1 MTETDTAPIEESGH
15 IEPLQCLEVWGG
27 NRVTNEVITAADIA
41 IALYARPYA
50 DSTEGGDIH
59 YISAC
64 SSDSLIRIALADVS
78 GHGDAISQLARG
90 LQHLMRENIE
100 TIDHTDFVRNLN
112 EEFAKLSTG
121 GNFATALVSAY
132 YKPDNTLILC
142 NAGHPP
148 PFHYEAAT
156 DTWSALDA
164 SAGKSDPGI
173 SDVPLGVIAGTT
185 YSQIAI
191 TLNPGDRVVM
201 YSDSLMESANAA
213 GKQLQPEGL
222 LRLVRGL
229 ERGDGQ
235 SLCEATVQAVSNYR
249 DNAPADDDESV
260 LVIWRPSE
268 KG

>member
-1 MTETDTAPIEESGH
+1 MENTPVKDID

-27 NRVTNEVITAADIA
+27 NRVTNEVIHAADIA
-41 IALYARPYA
+41 IALHARPYA

-78 GHGDAISQLARG
+78 GHGDAIGQLARG

-100 TIDHTDFVRNLN
+100 TVDHTDFVRNLN

-148 PFHYEAAT
+148 PFHYDASA

-164 SAGKSDPGI
+164 SAGKTDPGI
-173 SDVPLGVIAGTT
+173 SDVPLGVIEGTT

-201 YSDSLMESANAA
+201 YSDSLMESSNAA
-213 GKQLQPEGL
+213 GQQLQPDGL
-222 LRLVRGL
+222 INLIKNLPK
-229 ERGDGQ
+229 EDGQ
-235 SLCEATVQAVSNYR
+235 ALCEATVGAVSAYR
-249 DNAPADDDESV
+249 GNAPAEDDESV
-260 LVIWRPSE
+260 LVIWRPE
-268 KG
+268 PA